1 MEKKQAHS
9 TLPPIRLD
17 DYAII
22 PEEEQA
28 EQQDD
33 LLDEA
38 SDDSDLGEKAG
49 DEEDTLHIPV
59 QGEPLYVLPLYSLL
73 STAKQQRVFQPPPE
87 GCRLC
92 VVATNVAET
101 SITIPGIRYVVDTG
115 KTKTKFYDKVT
126 GVSAFKV
133 TWTSK
138 ASANQRAGRAGR
150 TGPGHCYRLYSSAV
164 FNNDFEQFSPP
175 EIVRRPVEDLVL
187 QMKAMCIDKV
197 VNFPFPTPPETQSL
211 QAAETLLTALGAL
224 EVTEKGKSS
233 RVTAL
238 GKTMAA
244 FPVAPRFGK
253 MLALAEQQNLLVYV
267 VALVSALSVQELLV
281 ETPGDEIGNK
291 STQTLSNLKRIWA
304 GVVSIFLLSCPSC
317 FALGICQVVLH

>member
-1 MEKKQAHS
+1 MDASSSSSQNP
-9 TLPPIRLD
+9 LPALNLD

-22 PEEEQA
+22 PEQELA
-28 EQQDD
+28 EQQEDIAEGM
-33 LLDEA
+33 LDE
-38 SDDSDLGEKAG
+38 SNSEGDDEILDV
-49 DEEDTLHIPV
+49 EEDTLDDQSALQKPILG
-59 QGEPLYVLPLYSLL
+59 QPLYVLPLYSLL
-73 STAKQQRVFQPPPE
+73 STHKQQRVFQDPPE
-87 GCRLC
+87 GCRMC
-92 VVATNVAET
+92 IVATNVAET

-150 TGPGHCYRLYSSAV
+150 TSPGHCYRLYSSAV
-164 FNNDFEQFSPP
+164 FNNELEQFSPP

-197 VNFPFPTPPETQSL
+197 VNFPFPTPPNAESL
-211 QAAETLLTALGAL
+211 KAAEDLLIALGAL
-224 EVTEKGKSS
+224 ETAEKGKAS

-244 FPVAPRFGK
+244 FPVSPRFGK
-253 MLALAEQQNLLVYV
+253 MLALAEQQDLLVYV

-281 ETPGDEIGNK
+281 ETPGDEVDKQSI
-291 STQTLSNLKRIWA
+291 QTICNIKRMWA
-304 GVVSIFLLSCPSC
+304 GVVSI
-317 FALGICQVVLH
+317 